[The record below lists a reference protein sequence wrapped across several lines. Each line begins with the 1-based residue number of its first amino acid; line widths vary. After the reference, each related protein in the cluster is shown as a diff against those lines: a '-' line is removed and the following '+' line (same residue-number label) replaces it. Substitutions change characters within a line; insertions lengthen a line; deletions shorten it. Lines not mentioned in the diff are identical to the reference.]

1 VRRAIRRPSA
11 ESLAI
16 ALCAAAA
23 LALRLYQLARPGY
36 LFGVTEYDD
45 GVLFGNALRLVTG
58 VIPYRDFA
66 MVQPPG
72 SALLMAPAALLAK
85 VTGTACGLAAGR
97 LLTAGADTANV
108 VLLGVLVRHRGPLT
122 VTAACGSYAV
132 YPDAIVAA
140 HTLLLEPW
148 LNLFCLA
155 GAVLLFDGDRMAG
168 TTPRLPLATEQ
179 AAHPRDT
186 RRLAWGGVLFGFAA
200 AVKIWALVPL
210 GIACLLLVAATRR
223 ARPTAVLAGGAAAGL
238 GVPLLPFAVLAPG
251 TVARGVVIG
260 QEVRNANGGG
270 DSLKRVVNL
279 TGLHLLPGRFPPWL
293 FLMLMGA
300 VAAGCYAAAGIRAP
314 RPAARRPL
322 PALETYAL
330 TCAVAVTAMFL
341 WPRLYYSHYGAFDGP
356 FLALAIA
363 LPAGL
368 LSARLATGRAPG
380 NLAGPAVVAAVLGLV
395 LVVAGVQ
402 QFRLE
407 SGLHGSPIP
416 AAVDRL
422 IPAGACVL
430 TNDAAYT
437 VEADRFYSDI
447 KGCPPMVD
455 SFGTLFAMTSG
466 QSLHAPAAV
475 LRPVIEL
482 WQEDLE
488 RAEYVWFTSDT
499 AAQIP
504 WNRQLYAY
512 FRRHFRLIGLAWPHW
527 SNRFLPRPG
536 LYVRVSG

>member
-36 LFGVTEYDD
+36 LLGVTEYDD

-97 LLTAGADTANV
+97 LLTASADTANV

-168 TTPRLPLATEQ
+168 TTPRLPLAAEQ

-186 RRLAWGGVLFGFAA
+186 RRLAWCGALFGFAA

-210 GIACLLLVAATRR
+210 GIACLILVAATRR
-223 ARPTAVLAGGAAAGL
+223 ARPTAVLAGGAAVGL
-238 GVPLLPFAVLAPG
+238 GVPLLPFVILAPG
-251 TVARGVVIG
+251 AVARGVLIG
-260 QEVRNANGGG
+260 QEVRNAGGG
-270 DSLKRVVNL
+270 GGSLGRL
-279 TGLHLLPGRFPPWL
+279 ADLAGLHLLPARFPPGL
-293 FLMLMGA
+293 FLMAIAA
-300 VAAGCYAAAGIRAP
+300 VAAACYATAYL
-314 RPAARRPL
+314 AARRPV
-322 PALETYAL
+322 PALDTYAL
-330 TCAVAVTAMFL
+330 TCAIAVTAMFL
-341 WPRLYYSHYGAFDGP
+341 LPRLYYSHYGAFDGP
-356 FLALAIA
+356 FLALAVA

-368 LSARLATGRAPG
+368 LSARPATGQPQRHP
-380 NLAGPAVVAAVLGLV
+380 AGTAGTAAAATALGVVLMAAGIL
-395 LVVAGVQ
+395 
-402 QFRLE
+402 QFRAE
-407 SGLHGSPIP
+407 SVLHADPVP
-416 AAVDRL
+416 AAADRL

-430 TNDAAYT
+430 TNEAAYT
-437 VEADRFYSDI
+437 VEADRFYSDAR
-447 KGCPPMVD
+447 GCPPMVD

-466 QSLHAPAAV
+466 QTSNAAAAV
-475 LRPVIEL
+475 LRPVAEL

-488 RAEYVWFTSDT
+488 RAGYVWLTSNT

-504 WNRQLYAY
+504 WNRQLFGY
-512 FRRHFRLIGLAWPHW
+512 FGSHFRLIGLASPHW
-527 SNRFLPRPG
+527 SNPSVPRPG
-536 LYVRVSG
+536 LYDRVSG